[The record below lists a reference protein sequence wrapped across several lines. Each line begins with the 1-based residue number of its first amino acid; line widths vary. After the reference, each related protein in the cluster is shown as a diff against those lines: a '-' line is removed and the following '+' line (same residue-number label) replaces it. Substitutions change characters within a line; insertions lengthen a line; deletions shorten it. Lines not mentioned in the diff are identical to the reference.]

1 MYRQFFTDAPILICM
16 FFVWNGNFCVFQ
28 IFSTKNP
35 CSQILDLKF
44 YASTPHMINSIFL
57 VIQFFY
63 SKNLNVFRSE
73 RYHWLISIQWNNFR
87 HRSYSKIWSFIV
99 QSNLFT
105 FWPDPPL
112 KKTNCERDNWDG
124 NFVRAKSLN
133 WLLTPLF
140 CDFYRTKLWKLI
152 LY

>member
-112 KKTNCERDNWDG
+112 KKTNCERDNRQWVPTPQ
-124 NFVRAKSLN
+124 FPQSSLS
-133 WLLTPLF
+133 WFRWPS
-140 CDFYRTKLWKLI
+140 